1 MTQQEI
7 DYRVSQAE
15 ILPLKISLVKMP
27 LLTGAR
33 GVVCRDP
40 DGGLMVIINSDL
52 TAAEQAEAF
61 THEMLHIWNND
72 FDNTATVGQLEQL
85 RHAAL

>member
-1 MTQQEI
+1 
-7 DYRVSQAE
+7 
-15 ILPLKISLVKMP
+15 MP

-40 DGGLMVIINSDL
+40 AGGLMVIINSDL

-72 FDNTATVGQLEQL
+72 FDNTATAGQLEQL

>member
-72 FDNTATVGQLEQL
+72 FDNTATAGQLEQL
-85 RHAAL
+85 RHAAY